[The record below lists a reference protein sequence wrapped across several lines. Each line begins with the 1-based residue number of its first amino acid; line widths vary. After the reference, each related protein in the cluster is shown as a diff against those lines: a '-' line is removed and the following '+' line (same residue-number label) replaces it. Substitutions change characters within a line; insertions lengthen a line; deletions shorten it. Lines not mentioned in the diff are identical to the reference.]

1 MRLSLKANITKTEAD
16 TLDKIL
22 KSAGFHNRTEYLTA
36 LIQQTIYADN
46 TIRPLPPSTE
56 TWITTI
62 RTAAQTQDTIRTT
75 TIQALDQIAFPV
87 IAMRG
92 GKTALRLLRHE
103 IEDYVLEHCGLL
115 PEPDDLEYCMTIY
128 QNTKRT
134 ELIRHRTEQLAAEH
148 RQNNNQHP

>member
-22 KSAGFHNRTEYLTA
+22 KAAGFHNRTEYLTA

-62 RTAAQTQDTIRTT
+62 RTAAQTQDAGTPKRDTTDETIV
-75 TIQALDQIAFPV
+75 LFP
-87 IAMRG
+87 
-92 GKTALRLLRHE
+92 T
-103 IEDYVLEHCGLL
+103 
-115 PEPDDLEYCMTIY
+115 
-128 QNTKRT
+128 
-134 ELIRHRTEQLAAEH
+134 
-148 RQNNNQHP
+148 

>member
-16 TLDKIL
+16 TLDKI
-22 KSAGFHNRTEYLTA
+22 
-36 LIQQTIYADN
+36 
-46 TIRPLPPSTE
+46 

-62 RTAAQTQDTIRTT
+62 RTAAQTQDTVRTT

-148 RQNNNQHP
+148 QKNNNQHP

>member
-1 MRLSLKANITKTEAD
+1 
-16 TLDKIL
+16 
-22 KSAGFHNRTEYLTA
+22 
-36 LIQQTIYADN
+36 
-46 TIRPLPPSTE
+46 
-56 TWITTI
+56 
-62 RTAAQTQDTIRTT
+62 
-75 TIQALDQIAFPV
+75 
-87 IAMRG
+87 MRG